1 MTTDTSVTTLPDLRP
16 ELARALDQTGRLIA
30 GTDPAAAG
38 DPTPCDEFD
47 VATLIAHLQAVVRR
61 IGVVIAGEPFD
72 SVPSMRTSVDWAGEW
87 ARGRAATDAV
97 LAVDANL
104 DRVVRVPWGEVP
116 ARAAIASYIGELVT
130 HGWDLAVATG
140 RRDEL
145 DPALADVALPATLTK
160 IPEQRGE
167 GIPFGPVVAVP
178 DDAPAYDRLIAWSG
192 RNPAWRP

>member
-1 MTTDTSVTTLPDLRP
+1 MTTETTLPTLPDLRP

-30 GTDPAAAG
+30 GTAPDAAG

-47 VATLIAHLQAVVRR
+47 VATLIGHLQAVVRR

-72 SVPSMRTSVDWAGEW
+72 SVPSMRTSVDWVGDW
-87 ARGRAATDAV
+87 AEGRAVTDAV

-104 DRVVRVPWGEVP
+104 DRVVRVPWGTAP
-116 ARAAIASYIGELVT
+116 ARLVVASYIGELAT

-140 RRDEL
+140 RREEL
-145 DPALADVALPATLTK
+145 DDSLAELALPATLTK
-160 IPEQRGE
+160 IPAERGP
-167 GIPFGPVVAVP
+167 GIPFDAVVPVP
-178 DDAPAYDRLIAWSG
+178 EDAPVYDRLVAWSG